1 LLQLGNAMLASALIT
16 QKYSHDPT
24 RLLTQVR
31 TIFSTLES
39 WMGRNLLEDLIVYF
53 IELIEVKEEQFNII
67 VDKIPE
73 IMKTAFISTADRIRQ
88 RGMKEGTQQTKKQ
101 VVQNMLRKGSTVDFI
116 CDVLEVAPEFVE
128 QVRKEMEV

>member
-1 LLQLGNAMLASALIT
+1 
-16 QKYSHDPT
+16 
-24 RLLTQVR
+24 
-31 TIFSTLES
+31 
-39 WMGRNLLEDLIVYF
+39 MGRNLFENLLLYYF
-53 IELIEVKEEQFNII
+53 ELVEVKEEKLIELI
-67 VDKIPE
+67 DKVPE
-73 IMKTAFISTADRIRQ
+73 VMKTAFISTADRIRQ